1 MALLNKK
8 NIDKAKSLALKNK
21 DKISSTV
28 TKATDKID
36 AKTGG
41 KYADKLKKVDDA
53 AKKFAAQGETPADDQ
68 PSGKPAD

>member
-8 NIDKAKSLALKNK
+8 NIDKAKSLAFKNK

-53 AKKFAAQGETPADDQ
+53 AKKFAAQGETSADD
-68 PSGKPAD
+68 KPAG